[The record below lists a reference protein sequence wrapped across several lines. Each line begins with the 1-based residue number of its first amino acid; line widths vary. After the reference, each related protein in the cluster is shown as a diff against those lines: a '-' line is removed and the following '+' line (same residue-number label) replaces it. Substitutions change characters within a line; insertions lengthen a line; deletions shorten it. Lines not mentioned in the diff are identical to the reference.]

1 MDRVKSKQ
9 PRATARLNPTLDLPG
24 ALVSWRANDSFKI
37 FQITSVLLYI
47 VLSFGIARAAD
58 SFDENAWR
66 RTVDNQSVEKLY
78 APHFK
83 NGKYFNPWLPMAEK
97 TFWRFLKWRF
107 SKKAPYTEEEKNFK
121 AAVVPRLR
129 DRITALPTDDFIA
142 WIGHATFL
150 ICLQGEYWLTD
161 PIFSERA
168 LLPKRVSPPAMPVQ
182 ELKTLSGRLN
192 VLISHSHY
200 DHLDVDSLKALPEGT
215 RIFVPPGLK
224 TFVSS
229 FFPGEIRELDWWK
242 SIDLEGGV
250 KLVSLPAQHWSR
262 RVGQSVD
269 STLWASFLLIT
280 PDVKVYYGGD
290 SGYFIGYREIG
301 RRFPGIDYA
310 LMPVTAY
317 EPRWFMHYAH
327 MDAPEALQ
335 AFADLGAR
343 VFIPTQWGTFHL
355 GDNPPGKPALDL
367 MKLQQ
372 TRNLNPDRY
381 PILDIGEILILQ
393 TAP

>member
-1 MDRVKSKQ
+1 MNQPISRL
-9 PRATARLNPTLDLPG
+9 PRATARLNFALDLLC
-24 ALVSWRANDSFKI
+24 AVASWRDHYSFKV

-47 VLSFGIARAAD
+47 VLAFGIVRAAEP
-58 SFDENAWR
+58 FDETAWR
-66 RTVDNQSVEKLY
+66 RTVESQSVEKLY

-83 NGKYFNPWLPMAEK
+83 DGKYFNPWLPMDEK
-97 TFWRFLKWRF
+97 KFWRFLKWRF
-107 SKKAPYTEEEKNFK
+107 SQKAPYTEAEKSFR
-121 AAVVPRLR
+121 ADVIPGLA
-129 DRITALPTDDFIA
+129 DRIAALPAEDFIA

-150 ICLQGEYWLTD
+150 IRLQGEYWLTD
-161 PIFSERA
+161 PMFSERA
-168 LLPKRVSPPAMPVQ
+168 LLPKRISPPAMPV
-182 ELKTLSGRLN
+182 EDLKKLNGRLN

-200 DHLDVDSLKALPEGT
+200 DHLDVDSLQALPEGT
-215 RIFVPPGLK
+215 RVFVPPGLK
-224 TFVSS
+224 AFVSS
-229 FFPGEIRELDWWK
+229 FFPGEIRELDWWGN
-242 SIDLEGGV
+242 IDLEGGV

-262 RVGQSVD
+262 RIGQSVN

-317 EPRWFMHYAH
+317 DPRWFMHYSH
-327 MDAPEALQ
+327 VDAPEALQ

-343 VFIPTQWGTFHL
+343 VFIPTQWGTFPL

-367 MKLQQ
+367 MKLRQS
-372 TRNLNPDRY
+372 RNLDPARY
-381 PILDIGEILILQ
+381 PILAIGQIEILKSR
-393 TAP
+393 P